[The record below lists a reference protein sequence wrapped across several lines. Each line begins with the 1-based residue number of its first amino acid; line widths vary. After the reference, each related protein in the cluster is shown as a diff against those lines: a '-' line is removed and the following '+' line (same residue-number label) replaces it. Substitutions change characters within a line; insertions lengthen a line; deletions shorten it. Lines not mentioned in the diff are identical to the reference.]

1 MHANGPGWGREK
13 KKNSASSAERRDDFE
28 LFTRMQGNSGLNF
41 SILFRFAESYEL
53 GFLSFFFFRFLVS
66 RKDEE
71 TGKINWM

>member
-53 GFLSFFFFRFLVS
+53 GFSFLLFLPFS
-66 RKDEE
+66 CISKGRGN
-71 TGKINWM
+71 GKN